1 MKKVAFTLLVLL
13 SLCATKSS
21 AAYYTIWAE
30 SNKTLYFTGG
40 KYISYTEGGSFTS
53 EAGEELTITIL
64 LPWESDNSNNK
75 YAIWRAMNEIKD
87 NCTRV
92 VFESG
97 FYNVQVKDCSEWFED
112 FVKLESVV
120 DIHRNLYSFYTTS
133 MEEMF
138 RNCKSLT
145 SIVLH
150 DGTENCRLNTRA
162 VKSFRSLFEGCDN
175 LEHVD
180 IRGLKTDEVLSIEN
194 MFLNCPKLKS
204 VDISTLTCPKVTA
217 INSIFRGCTALESA
231 DLSHINTTNLVS
243 FSWMFTGCTSLKSVN
258 LLGTLTNNINKAEAI
273 SFTRSFDGCSSL
285 TFLDLSNFKSK
296 MMFAQTENYIFRNCT
311 SLKAIVID
319 DKKFLN
325 TLDDWSKFND
335 GIFLNCIN
343 LVGEDGSTIGQTEI
357 VPDDGG
363 NTSPTTADG
372 DMKRMHSDRGGL
384 LTKKYVTVATTAIGG
399 EYWASYYKSTVNRKA
414 EEGTMVYSA
423 VRDGSVLRLTE
434 IRNRVI
440 KAGQGVIMKR
450 STEGSIALTTV
461 DEEAQDELFEG
472 DNLLGED
479 KDWDAQ
485 EGLAYFELGAL
496 EDQPVYVRHTFA
508 GEDPAVLT
516 AKKAYIVLPENLAP
530 DHFTFDILES
540 TWLLPEL
547 SFDSEGVDMVYG
559 EPTEMPALVNP
570 HSLPVTYVSSNPEV
584 ATVNDAGEVTVLAAG
599 TTYISAVF
607 VGDDDYYRG
616 DASYRLTVTHAASGI
631 AFTRKAFIAGIGKP
645 FTAPQLTLPDGVA
658 VTYTTSNPLVAE
670 VDAATGAVAIQ
681 GEGTADITAA
691 FPGNAQYSAGADTYY
706 IIAVEHPE
714 VERGDVNGDGAVTI
728 TDAVTVVN
736 IILGQ

>member
-1 MKKVAFTLLVLL
+1 MKKVTFTLLVLL
-13 SLCATKSS
+13 SLCATKAS
-21 AAYYTIWAE
+21 ATYYAVWTE
-30 SNKTLYFTGG
+30 SNKTLYLTGG
-40 KYISYTEGGSFTS
+40 SLVTYKEGGSFTS
-53 EAGEELTITIL
+53 EAGEELTITML
-64 LPWESDNSNNK
+64 FPWVSSPTDSQ
-75 YAIWRAMNEIKD
+75 YVIWHNYTEIKD
-87 NCTRV
+87 YCTRV

-97 FYNVQVKDCSEWFED
+97 FYNVQVKDCSRWFKD

-120 DIHRNLYSFYTTS
+120 DIHRNLYTLQNTS

-138 RNCKSLT
+138 MNCKSLT

-204 VDISTLTCPKVTA
+204 VDISTLTCPKLVDL
-217 INSIFRGCTALESA
+217 SSLFRGCTALESA
-231 DLSHINTTNLVS
+231 DLSHINSTAMVN
-243 FSWMFTGCTSLKSVN
+243 FSWVFTGCTSLKSVN
-258 LLGTLTNNINKAEAI
+258 LLGTLTNINLADAI

-296 MMFAQTENYIFRNCT
+296 RMYAQTENYIFRNCT

-319 DKKFLN
+319 DTKFLN
-325 TLDDWSKFND
+325 TLDEWLKFKD

-363 NTSPTTADG
+363 NTGPTTADG

-450 STEGSIALTTV
+450 STEGSITLTTV
-461 DEEAQDELFEG
+461 DEEARTSSSRATTS
-472 DNLLGED
+472 
-479 KDWDAQ
+479 W
-485 EGLAYFELGAL
+485 
-496 EDQPVYVRHTFA
+496 
-508 GEDPAVLT
+508 
-516 AKKAYIVLPENLAP
+516 AKTKTGTHRRA
-530 DHFTFDILES
+530 
-540 TWLLPEL
+540 W
-547 SFDSEGVDMVYG
+547 
-559 EPTEMPALVNP
+559 PT
-570 HSLPVTYVSSNPEV
+570 SN
-584 ATVNDAGEVTVLAAG
+584 
-599 TTYISAVF
+599 SAHW
-607 VGDDDYYRG
+607 RT
-616 DASYRLTVTHAASGI
+616 SQCTSGI
-631 AFTRKAFIAGIGKP
+631 RLPARTRP
-645 FTAPQLTLPDGVA
+645 
-658 VTYTTSNPLVAE
+658 S
-670 VDAATGAVAIQ
+670 
-681 GEGTADITAA
+681 
-691 FPGNAQYSAGADTYY
+691 
-706 IIAVEHPE
+706 
-714 VERGDVNGDGAVTI
+714 
-728 TDAVTVVN
+728 
-736 IILGQ
+736 